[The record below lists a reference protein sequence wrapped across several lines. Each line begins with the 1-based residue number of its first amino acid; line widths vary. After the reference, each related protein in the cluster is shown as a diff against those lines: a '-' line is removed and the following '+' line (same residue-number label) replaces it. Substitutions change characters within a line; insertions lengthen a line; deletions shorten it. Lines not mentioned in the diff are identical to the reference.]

1 MAIVFLLWHSIF
13 KFCFHYFILFRFIK
27 FWHISVESVASWQLV
42 AALFDSFLCVFVSM
56 LASQMKWFSVAYSA
70 KSTKSYICNFNFHP
84 FVMVVNSTIFP
95 LSFSPMNEW
104 NKWMDTILPML
115 VCWTM
120 RFTCWICHFAERKID
135 KLNRENSVIWI
146 V

>member
-27 FWHISVESVASWQLV
+27 FWHISVEFV
-42 AALFDSFLCVFVSM
+42 DSFLCVFVNM
-56 LASQMKWFSVAYSA
+56 LASQMKWFTVAYSA

-95 LSFSPMNEW
+95 LSFSPMNGMKQMNGYNFTDARW
-104 NKWMDTILPML
+104 LNNTLHLLNLQFLPNVKL
-115 VCWTM
+115 IN
-120 RFTCWICHFAERKID
+120 WIEKTP
-135 KLNRENSVIWI
+135 
-146 V
+146 